1 MRARARA
8 RARARVRALARAH
21 ASPAD
26 SRFRYEGGGYRV
38 LLPNDATEATAA
50 LDALRALRWIDLGTR
65 AVFIKCYMYSNALQT
80 LVSVQYL
87 VEFPAAGGTVVSGKI
102 QPMKINQLYL
112 LDETI
117 RAITL
122 EAVMLFGVLVYVAIE
137 FRLM

>member
-1 MRARARA
+1 
-8 RARARVRALARAH
+8 
-21 ASPAD
+21 
-26 SRFRYEGGGYRV
+26 

-122 EAVMLFGVLVYVAIE
+122 EAVMLFGVLIYVAIE